1 MEHEGLD
8 AQGVNDL
15 MNKKSGLL
23 GISGVSNDLRSVR
36 DASERGDERAMLA
49 YDMYSNSAKK
59 YIGSTSPSWAASTP
73 SCSPQASVRTARR

>member
-1 MEHEGLD
+1 
-8 AQGVNDL
+8 

-49 YDMYSNSAKK
+49 YDMYSIPLK
-59 YIGSTSPSWAASTP
+59 IHWA
-73 SCSPQASVRTARR
+73 VHRRDGRR